1 MSNTQLFQGYSSTK
15 RIRLP
20 DDKVKIDTK
29 TAIGAS
35 TMGTIIRAQKTG
47 DYENVGNALN
57 LHEVVTTVD
66 DTAGGKTV
74 VDVREVV
81 VLKDTANVEHE
92 VMDPSTVKTLM
103 DNGFVMVRTEHRD
116 IMG

>member
-1 MSNTQLFQGYSSTK
+1 MATMLLPSFDRTN

-20 DDKVKIDTK
+20 EGKVKLDVK
-29 TAIGAS
+29 TPIGAS
-35 TMGTIIRAQKTG
+35 TMGTVIRAQKTG

-57 LHEVVTTVD
+57 LHEVVATID
-66 DTAGGKTV
+66 DSAGGKTV

-81 VLKDTANVEHE
+81 VLKDAAGIEHD
-92 VMDPSTVKTLM
+92 VMDPATVKTLIEAGM
-103 DNGFVMVRTEHRD
+103 TLVRTEHRD

>member
-1 MSNTQLFQGYSSTK
+1 MATNLFQGYSSTK

-20 DDKVKIDTK
+20 DEKVKIDVK
-29 TAIGAS
+29 TPIGAS

-47 DYENVGNALN
+47 DYENVGNALS

-66 DTAGGKTV
+66 ATPGGQTV
-74 VDVREVV
+74 VGRQEVV
-81 VLKDTANVEHE
+81 VLIDTAGVEHR
-92 VMDPSTVKTLM
+92 VLDPITVKTLM
-103 DNGFVMVRTEHRD
+103 DTGMTLVRTVHED

>member
-57 LHEVVTTVD
+57 LHEVVSTID
-66 DTAGGKTV
+66 DSAGGKTV

-81 VLKDTANVEHE
+81 VLKDNVGVEHD
-92 VMDPSTVKTLM
+92 VMDPSTVKILM
-103 DNGFVMVRTEHRD
+103 DAGMTVVRTEHRD

>member
-1 MSNTQLFQGYSSTK
+1 MATQLFPSFDRTN
-15 RIRLP
+15 RVRLP
-20 DDKVKIDTK
+20 EGKVKLDVK
-29 TAIGAS
+29 TPIGAS
-35 TMGTIIRAQKTG
+35 TTGAIIRAQKTG
-47 DYENVGNALN
+47 DYENIGNALN

-66 DTAGGKTV
+66 DTTGGKTV
-74 VDVREVV
+74 VGVQEIV

-116 IMG
+116 IMGQ

>member
-1 MSNTQLFQGYSSTK
+1 MATQLFTGFERTN

-20 DDKVKIDTK
+20 DTKVKIDTK

-47 DYENVGNALN
+47 DYENIANALN

-66 DTAGGKTV
+66 AVSETV
-74 VDVREVV
+74 VDIQEVV
-81 VLKDTANVEHE
+81 ILKDSNDVEHE
-92 VMDPSTVKTLM
+92 ILDPRTVKTLI
-103 DNGFVMVRTEHRD
+103 DQGFTLVRTEHRD
-116 IMG
+116 VTG

>member
-1 MSNTQLFQGYSSTK
+1 MATQLFTGFERTN

-20 DDKVKIDTK
+20 DTKVKIDTK

-47 DYENVGNALN
+47 DYENVGNALQ
-57 LHEVVTTVD
+57 LHEAVVVVD
-66 DTAGGKTV
+66 ENAGGRTIV
-74 VDVREVV
+74 GREEVV
-81 VLKDTANVEHE
+81 VLKDSTGLEHE
-92 VMDPSTVKTLM
+92 VLDPTTVKTLM
-103 DNGFVMVRTEHRD
+103 DSGFTLVRTEHRD

>member
-1 MSNTQLFQGYSSTK
+1 MSTQLFTGYERTN
-15 RIRLP
+15 RIKLP
-20 DDKVKIDTK
+20 ENKVKIDVK
-29 TAIGAS
+29 TPVGAS

-47 DYENVGNALN
+47 DYENIGNALN

-74 VDVREVV
+74 VGVQEVV

>member
-1 MSNTQLFQGYSSTK
+1 MATQLFTGFERTN

-20 DDKVKIDTK
+20 EGKVKIDTK

-35 TMGTIIRAQKTG
+35 TMGTVIRAQKTG
-47 DYENVGNALN
+47 DYENIGNALN

-66 DTAGGKTV
+66 ATPGGQTV
-74 VDVREVV
+74 VGRQEVV
-81 VLKDTANVEHE
+81 VLIDTAGVEHR
-92 VMDPSTVKTLM
+92 VLDPITVKTLM
-103 DNGFVMVRTEHRD
+103 DTGMTLVRTVHED

>member
-57 LHEVVTTVD
+57 LHEVVSTID
-66 DTAGGKTV
+66 DSAGGKTV

-81 VLKDTANVEHE
+81 VLKDNAGVEHD

-103 DNGFVMVRTEHRD
+103 DAGMTLVRTEHRD